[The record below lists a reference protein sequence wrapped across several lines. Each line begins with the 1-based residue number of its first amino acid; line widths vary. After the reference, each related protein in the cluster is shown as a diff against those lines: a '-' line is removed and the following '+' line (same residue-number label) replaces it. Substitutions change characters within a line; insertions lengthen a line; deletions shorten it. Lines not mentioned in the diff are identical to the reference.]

1 MKLKTFTI
9 TVLPASIVIGA
20 LIIGYS
26 IERHRQ
32 AQLCAVIT
40 STYPKLLEAVVIGH
54 QALDQIEADASN
66 EEQKEFPHTIKTAA
80 RYGEALEKAFGVS
93 CFNYVSEQEYLRRQK
108 PEP

>member
-1 MKLKTFTI
+1 MKLKTLTFA
-9 TVLPASIVIGA
+9 LPASIVTGA

-32 AQLCAVIT
+32 AQLCSVIT

-54 QALDQIEADASN
+54 QALDHIEARAQD
-66 EEQKEFPHTIKTAA
+66 EEQKEFPHKIKTAA

-93 CFNYVSEQEYLRRQK
+93 CFHYASEQEYLRKQK
-108 PEP
+108 PNP